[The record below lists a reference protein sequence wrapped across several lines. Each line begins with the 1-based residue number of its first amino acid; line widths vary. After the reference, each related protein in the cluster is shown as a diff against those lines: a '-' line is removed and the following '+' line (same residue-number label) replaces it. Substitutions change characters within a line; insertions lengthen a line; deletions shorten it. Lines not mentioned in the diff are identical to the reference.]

1 MQRLKCSFALS
12 FPPPLPI
19 HHFYY
24 VIKRTRYILAA
35 MGSDTRWCKGKRRY
49 LHLWVIYMMTKINT
63 WIFSACRLS
72 IMLTDK
78 INTKP
83 LSLLLKSG
91 CVHFPYK
98 LIYVWIY
105 VLIIALNW
113 LCNCVQKDNKGRV
126 LAILAVNPVSK

>member
-1 MQRLKCSFALS
+1 MKLLPGLICCFLIPGEVCLFKLYCKDWNAHLLFL
-12 FPPPLPI
+12 FPPPPPV

-72 IMLTDK
+72 ITLTDK

-91 CVHFPYK
+91 CIHFLYK

-113 LCNCVQKDNKGRV
+113 
-126 LAILAVNPVSK
+126 